1 MNVNWQVRMRNKNFW
16 TALIPALL
24 LFIQAVAALFGWTID
39 LSDIQGKLIAVIDTL
54 FFVLALMG
62 LVNDPTTATFND
74 SELAMT
80 YEEPKPYEAK
90 HMGE

>member
-1 MNVNWQVRMRNKNFW
+1 MNVNWRVRISNPNFW
-16 TALIPALL
+16 TSLIPALL
-24 LFIQAVAALFGWTID
+24 LLVQAVAALFGWTID
-39 LSDIQGKLIAVIDTL
+39 LSDMQGKLIIVVDAL
-54 FFVLALMG
+54 FTVLAIIG

-90 HMGE
+90 HME

>member
-1 MNVNWQVRMRNKNFW
+1 MNVNWRVRISNPNFW
-16 TALIPALL
+16 TSLIPALL
-24 LFIQAVAALFGWTID
+24 LLVQAVAALFGWTID
-39 LSDIQGKLIAVIDTL
+39 LSDMQGKLILVVDAL
-54 FFVLALMG
+54 FTVLAMIG
-62 LVNDPTTATFND
+62 LVNDPTTATFSD

>member
-1 MNVNWQVRMRNKNFW
+1 MNVNWRVRISNPNFW
-16 TALIPALL
+16 TSLIPALL
-24 LFIQAVAALFGWTID
+24 LLVQAVAALFGWTID
-39 LSDIQGKLIAVIDTL
+39 LSDMQGKLILVVDAL
-54 FFVLALMG
+54 FTVLAMIG

>member
-1 MNVNWQVRMRNKNFW
+1 MNVNWRVRISNPNFW
-16 TALIPALL
+16 TSLIPALL
-24 LFIQAVAALFGWTID
+24 LLVQAVAALFGWTID
-39 LSDIQGKLIAVIDTL
+39 LSDMQGKLILVVDAL
-54 FFVLALMG
+54 FTVLAMIG

-90 HMGE
+90 HME

>member
-1 MNVNWQVRMRNKNFW
+1 MNVNWRVRMRNKNFW
-16 TALIPALL
+16 MALIPALL

-39 LSDIQGKLIAVIDTL
+39 LADIQGKLILVVDAL
-54 FFVLALMG
+54 FTVLAMIG

>member
-1 MNVNWQVRMRNKNFW
+1 MNVNWRVRISNPNFW
-16 TALIPALL
+16 TSLIPALL
-24 LFIQAVAALFGWTID
+24 LLVQAVAALFGWTID
-39 LSDIQGKLIAVIDTL
+39 LADIQGKLIIVVDAL
-54 FFVLALMG
+54 FTVLAIIG

-90 HMGE
+90 HME

>member
-1 MNVNWQVRMRNKNFW
+1 MNVNWRVRISNPNFW
-16 TALIPALL
+16 TSLIPALL
-24 LFIQAVAALFGWTID
+24 LLVQAVAALFGWTID
-39 LSDIQGKLIAVIDTL
+39 LSDMQGKLIVVVDAL
-54 FFVLALMG
+54 FTVLAIIG

-90 HMGE
+90 HME

>member
-1 MNVNWQVRMRNKNFW
+1 MNVNWRVRISNPDFW
-16 TALIPALL
+16 TSLIPALL
-24 LFIQAVAALFGWTID
+24 LLVQAVAALFGWTID
-39 LSDIQGKLIAVIDTL
+39 LSDMQGKLILVVDAL
-54 FFVLALMG
+54 FTVLAMIG